1 LPLARTLPRTQ
12 APAFRARLRRRLPAR
27 SRDAR
32 RGCGVTDQWGAKA
45 MPPLWQYFSRL
56 PRHTSPFRP
65 PKGTDPRT
73 LRLFPCKRPFLG
85 VVRRGHHRH
94 LGPPGKPTPWWW
106 AKAMP
111 PLWQYFALLA
121 RKSSRTSRLE
131 RDIWALISRG
141 NRTHARDPSG
151 ERLGLSVELR
161 LGLSLSF
168 WSPLAWRR

>member
-1 LPLARTLPRTQ
+1 
-12 APAFRARLRRRLPAR
+12 
-27 SRDAR
+27 
-32 RGCGVTDQWGAKA
+32 
-45 MPPLWQYFSRL
+45 MPPLWQYL
-56 PRHTSPFRP
+56 WPEEKTRHSSPLLP
-65 PKGTDPRT
+65 PKGTDPGP

-111 PLWQYFALLA
+111 PLWQYFALFA

-141 NRTHARDPSG
+141 NRTHARPERRASG
-151 ERLGLSVELR
+151 SLCRIEARPKSELLVPARVEEVAR
-161 LGLSLSF
+161 
-168 WSPLAWRR
+168 LAWERPARRATSRPAPSRLPPYRRPRRPVRLCSRSLRTP